1 MGAAGFV
8 VIAGRCLLLPLAQLL
23 DLVTRVQ
30 IADEDEVPRLHE
42 AYQRALVRRFDNPGQ
57 DLVRDLA
64 FAKVPHVAPG
74 VDSPVDSL
82 ALF

>member
-23 DLVTRVQ
+23 DLVTHVQ
-30 IADEDEVPRLHE
+30 IADEDEVPRLQE
-42 AYQRALVRRFDNPGQ
+42 AYRRALVRRFDNPGQ

-64 FAKVPHVAPG
+64 FAKVPHVTPG
-74 VDSPVDSL
+74 VDSLVDSL

>member
-1 MGAAGFV
+1 MRAAGFV
-8 VIAGRCLLLPLAQLL
+8 VIAGRCLLLPLAQLP
-23 DLVTRVQ
+23 DLVTHVQ

-42 AYQRALVRRFDNPGQ
+42 AYRRALARRFDNPGQ

-64 FAKVPHVAPG
+64 FAKVPHVVPG

>member
-1 MGAAGFV
+1 M
-8 VIAGRCLLLPLAQLL
+8 LLPLAQLL
-23 DLVTRVQ
+23 DLVTHVQ
-30 IADEDEVPRLHE
+30 IADEREVPRLHE
-42 AYQRALVRRFDNPGQ
+42 AYRRVLVRRFDNPGQ